1 MSFVWNMLNIL
12 QLISYMT
19 KFTLMIP
26 DNVYVF
32 FQMINDMINMKSKF
46 LQDLMDSILDSL
58 FILKR
63 EENGEETNVLKNLG
77 SMLFALVAVIVAILF
92 VLIVLIFVSFFEM

>member
-1 MSFVWNMLNIL
+1 
-12 QLISYMT
+12 
-19 KFTLMIP
+19 MIP